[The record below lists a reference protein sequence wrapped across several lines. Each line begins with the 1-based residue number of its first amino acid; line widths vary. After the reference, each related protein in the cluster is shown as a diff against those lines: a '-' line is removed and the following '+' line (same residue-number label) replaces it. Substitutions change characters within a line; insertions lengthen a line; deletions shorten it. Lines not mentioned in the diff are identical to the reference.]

1 MLSWLMPSSDVRVQ
15 DRDSLVYSTGV
26 MKLAD
31 FGLSKSLPMNKHAG
45 ATMLPLRSASPHTC
59 SDMVQLLVSHGA
71 AAVCSLR
78 SRARRSGAGPAVAG
92 ET

>member
-1 MLSWLMPSSDVRVQ
+1 MLLSARVQ

-45 ATMLPLRSASPHTC
+45 ALALLLPCAGLLC
-59 SDMVQLLVSHGA
+59 SGN
-71 AAVCSLR
+71 
-78 SRARRSGAGPAVAG
+78 VA
-92 ET
+92 

>member
-1 MLSWLMPSSDVRVQ
+1 MQ

-45 ATMLPLRSASPHTC
+45 ALALLLRSASPPY
-59 SDMVQLLVSHGA
+59 LL
-71 AAVCSLR
+71 
-78 SRARRSGAGPAVAG
+78 
-92 ET
+92 